1 MKDSNDSFFDQA
13 TIEKLYRKNIDYKDY
28 TLVYLQTAFGLFIA
42 LLVIHGIV
50 NCIVK
55 STLSKKFKGAS
66 WSSKTQ
72 HCIEMLSI
80 PEVYSDFDDDD
91 GLEEL
96 SPKDFEKAWRDCFSE
111 ILTSIFLNLVS
122 NMLMLVP
129 IFVTA
134 GRISE
139 RHFLL
144 EATIGSF
151 PEEKKAFATITFLR
165 WLLPSLVLVGS
176 VVDALMMTAYSMWLH
191 PWLPIITEELEED
204 DGEEEESMEEG
215 QQEEELQA
223 ERLPLQG
230 LPRSSAAPLMM

>member
-1 MKDSNDSFFDQA
+1 MDSSNSFFDHA
-13 TIEKLYRKNIDYKDY
+13 TIEKLYRTNIKTPHYTDY
-28 TLVYLQTAFGLFIA
+28 TLVSLQTAFGLFIA
-42 LLVIHGIV
+42 LLVIHGIA
-50 NCIVK
+50 NFIVK
-55 STLSKKFKGAS
+55 STLSNQFKGAD

-96 SPKDFEKAWRDCFSE
+96 SPKDFEKAWRDCFS
-111 ILTSIFLNLVS
+111 IFLNLVS

-151 PEEKKAFATITFLR
+151 PEEKTAFATITFLR

-191 PWLPIITEELEED
+191 PWLPIITEELASSEGED
-204 DGEEEESMEEG
+204 DGEEEESTEEG

-223 ERLPLQG
+223 ERVPLQR
-230 LPRSSAAPLMM
+230 LPRSSAAPQ